1 MFKPLSRACRT
12 LSLPLTLAILVL
24 TALHTAQSAE
34 EGDNA
39 QKADEIEKLDITGV
53 YSCRGGNPGGGG
65 YTGKVVVT
73 KTGETYKI
81 QWTIGADQ
89 GHIGTGI
96 REGNVLSVC
105 FASPGGFGVVAYRI
119 HKDKDGP
126 RLTGRWSGFGEEK
139 THSETLTKRPLPAG
153 SKQAQPRITNSPPR
167 PTAKPI
173 I

>member
-1 MFKPLSRACRT
+1 MINRLPRACRT
-12 LSLPLTLAILVL
+12 PSLPLALAVLILAAPQP
-24 TALHTAQSAE
+24 TPAAE
-34 EGDNA
+34 KSNNA
-39 QKADEIEKLDITGV
+39 KEADEIEKLEIAGT
-53 YSCRGGNPGGGG
+53 YSCRGSNPGGGG
-65 YTGKVVVT
+65 YTGKVVIT

-126 RLTGRWSGFGEEK
+126 RLTGRWAGFGEQK
-139 THSETLTKRPLPAG
+139 TRSETLTKRPLPSN
-153 SKQAQPRITNSPPR
+153 SKQAPQRIT
-167 PTAKPI
+167 
-173 I
+173 